1 MKHNINFG
9 HFYIQSNLFL
19 QLVTWYQ
26 CVNFVTFVC
35 VRPNC
40 VIFYEEDTKK
50 KKKDKKKLFSYSIII
65 AQCQNHPNQLVI
77 NHQVFV

>member
-50 KKKDKKKLFSYSIII
+50 KTKKSCSPIPSLLHSAKTI
-65 AQCQNHPNQLVI
+65 QI
-77 NHQVFV
+77 N